1 VGKRKNGK
9 DSFVENISE
18 KNLKWKRQLSLRKRL
33 GRENNMEKE
42 TLNFF
47 MKKGFLLDNEMLN
60 FFSQLSN
67 EEVASQ
73 ILSKIEN
80 TGERI
85 ITKSVINKNLP
96 KMGGIFSSLGDEKK
110 KLVERFF
117 VNFSM
122 NIEIKKEKY
131 IEQEKESEEKGNT
144 TNHLKIISP
153 SIILAKKI
161 EVEDF
166 VKHFR
171 SRYSDIK
178 QILQDRK
185 ELQNLT
191 PLDKINGQRQSVS
204 VIVLVSGKR
213 ITKNKNLLL
222 EIEDLTGGGLALVN
236 RNKPELYEKAQ
247 STLMDEVIGLKC
259 TGSREMLFVNDLI
272 YPDAAIYE
280 KKKAE
285 QEVYA
290 LFTSDIHVGSDKF
303 LEENFLKFIDWTN
316 GKINHKQEI
325 EKIKYLFITGD
336 NVDGVGTY
344 PGQENFLKIND
355 MSKQYEKLAELL
367 GMIRKDIRII
377 MCPGQ
382 HDAVRVAEPQPAIGE
397 DYAAPLYKLKNLTL
411 VTNPCYLSLAEGF
424 EVLMYHG
431 AGFHG
436 VINDID
442 SLRVINAHNK
452 PSLVV
457 KELLKRRHLAP
468 SHSSVVYIPGEKDP
482 LFIRRI
488 PDIITTGEMHKA
500 DIDSYN
506 NILIIANSCWQST
519 TAFEEKVGNHP
530 DPCKVPMLNLKTR
543 EIKILD
549 FS

>member
-1 VGKRKNGK
+1 
-9 DSFVENISE
+9 
-18 KNLKWKRQLSLRKRL
+18 
-33 GRENNMEKE
+33 MESE
-42 TLNFF
+42 TLKFF
-47 MKKGFLLDNEMLN
+47 MKKGFLLDKEMLN

-67 EEVASQ
+67 EEVAGQ
-73 ILSKIEN
+73 ILSQIEK

-85 ITKSVINKNLP
+85 ITKSVIDKNLP
-96 KMGGIFSSLGDEKK
+96 KIGEVFSSLEDEKI
-110 KLVERFF
+110 KLVEKFF
-117 VNFSM
+117 VNFSV

-131 IEQEKESEEKGNT
+131 VEQEEKEAESASN
-144 TNHLKIISP
+144 NLKIISP
-153 SIILAKKI
+153 SIIPAKKI

-171 SRYSDIK
+171 SRYVDMK

-191 PLDKINGQRQSVS
+191 PLDRINGQKQSLS

-213 ITKNKNLLL
+213 VTKNKNFLL
-222 EIEDLTGGGLALVN
+222 EVEDLTGEGLALVN
-236 RNKPELYEKAQ
+236 HNKPELYEKAQ
-247 STLMDEVIGLKC
+247 GILMDEVIGLKC
-259 TGSREMLFVNDLI
+259 SGNREMLFVNDII

-285 QEVYA
+285 KEVYA
-290 LFTSDIHVGSDKF
+290 LFTSDLHVGSDRF
-303 LEENFLKFIDWTN
+303 LEDNFLKFVDWVN
-316 GKINHKQEI
+316 GNLNPSPEI
-325 EKIKYLFITGD
+325 SKVKYLFITGD

-355 MSKQYEKLAELL
+355 MNKQYEKLAEML
-367 GMIRKDIRII
+367 GKIRKDIKII

-411 VTNPCYLSLAEGF
+411 VTNPCYVSLAEGF

-442 SLRVINAHNK
+442 KLRIINAHNK
-452 PSLVV
+452 PSLVI

-468 SHSSVVYIPGEKDP
+468 SHSAVVYIPGEKDP

-500 DIDSYN
+500 DVDSYN
-506 NILIIANSCWQST
+506 NILIIANSCWQSIT
-519 TAFEEKVGNHP
+519 PYEEKVGNLP

-549 FS
+549 FG

>member
-1 VGKRKNGK
+1 M
-9 DSFVENISE
+9 EQEI
-18 KNLKWKRQLSLRKRL
+18 LK
-33 GRENNMEKE
+33 
-42 TLNFF
+42 FF
-47 MKKGFLLDNEMLN
+47 MKKGFLLDKETLN
-60 FFSQLSN
+60 FFNQM
-67 EEVASQ
+67 EDKEVAGK
-73 ILSKIEN
+73 ILTKIEN
-80 TGERI
+80 TGERV
-85 ITKSVINKNLP
+85 ITKSLIGKNLN
-96 KMGGIFSSLGDEKK
+96 KMQDVFSSLEDEKK
-110 KLVERFF
+110 RIAERFF
-117 VNFSM
+117 VNFNLS
-122 NIEIKKEKY
+122 IEIKKEKY
-131 IEQEKESEEKGNT
+131 IEEEREKISEEKFAEGKETAND
-144 TNHLKIISP
+144 LKIVSP
-153 SIILAKKI
+153 SIIPAKKI
-161 EVEDF
+161 RVEDF
-166 VKHFR
+166 VRHFR
-171 SRYSDIK
+171 NRYTEIK
-178 QILQDRK
+178 QLLQDRT

-191 PLDKINGQRQSVS
+191 PLDRINGQRQVLS
-204 VIVLVSGKR
+204 VIVLVSNKR

-222 EIEDLTGGGLALVN
+222 EIEDLTGEGLALVN
-236 RNKPELYEKAQ
+236 NNKPELYKKAQ
-247 STLMDEVIGLKC
+247 NLLLDEVVGLKC
-259 TGSREMLFVNDLI
+259 TGSREMLFVNDLV
-272 YPDAAIYE
+272 YPDALIYE

-303 LEENFLKFIDWTN
+303 LEENFLKFIEWVN
-316 GKINHKQEI
+316 GKLTPSPEIN
-325 EKIKYLFITGD
+325 KIKYLFITGD

-355 MSKQYEKLAELL
+355 MNKQYERLAELL
-367 GMIRKDIRII
+367 GKIRKDIRII

-397 DYAAPLYKLKNLTL
+397 NYASSLCKIKNLTL
-411 VTNPCYLSLAEGF
+411 VTNPCYVSLAEGF

-452 PSLVV
+452 PTLVI

-468 SHSSVVYIPGEKDP
+468 THSAVVYIPGEKDP

-488 PDIITTGEMHKA
+488 PDIITTGELHKA
-500 DIDSYN
+500 DVDSYN